1 MNTNLFVP
9 KKINVGFQER
19 YDTYTKKLAYVIY
32 YDEKGVLRKEK
43 SWQSWRDE
51 NIPNQEFDNVPTS
64 GFVLN
69 KHAGGYAS
77 GWNHRNSYIR
87 VYDPRDFEFEI
98 SVENLL
104 YILENCNSIKGKGL
118 EGEFVYSWN
127 GTELVLLPVDSPDYK
142 EIMHFNDKIINAEK
156 ITNKTLVCGRTYR
169 QKKDNLELIYMGR
182 YNYLDWSGNDEGLK
196 YIFAEMKGDTSFFTI
211 HEMSSVNG
219 KFIETVSTEAP
230 SNFDEMI
237 ERLKHNNKL
246 FKKGKRVKREVSL
259 EKALELAND
268 CRNNRFNVFYEKDGK
283 ERILYSIRTT
293 SDENYGYIN
302 CSMSEINMD
311 EKMRLITERV
321 KPADYW
327 MHSYNH
333 RSDFDEEVETEI
345 LSLREFFE
353 KYNPYVYYE
362 YLENG
367 YLNHITISEYN
378 NIFDTCENLS
388 AEFMRIDVEDAD

>member
-196 YIFAEMKGDTSFFTI
+196 YIFAEMKGDTSFFNL
-211 HEMSSVNG
+211 HVMSSANG
-219 KFIETVSTEAP
+219 KFIETVSTETP
-230 SNFDEMI
+230 YNFDDMI
-237 ERLKHNNKL
+237 ERLKHNQRL
-246 FKKGKRVKREVSL
+246 FKKGKKVKRFISL
-259 EKALELAND
+259 EKSLELAEKTWNY
-268 CRNNRFNVFYEKDGK
+268 RYSVLYEKNGE
-283 ERILYSIRTT
+283 ERIIESIR
-293 SDENYGYIN
+293 SVSNENHGYLN
-302 CSMSEINMD
+302 CNMSEIDINQKLKITT
-311 EKMRLITERV
+311 EKLNP
-321 KPADYW
+321 KNNFW
-327 MHSYNH
+327 GSN
-333 RSDFDEEVETEI
+333 FDSKVETEVI
-345 LSLREFFE
+345 SLKEFFE
-353 KYNPYVYYE
+353 KYNPYTYYE

-367 YLNHITISEYN
+367 YLNYIWIDSYKRVFDDFEDLNAEYMKIN
-378 NIFDTCENLS
+378 
-388 AEFMRIDVEDAD
+388 VEE